1 MKKFLI
7 LLVIMFGLF
16 SYQAHADPPDTGQEI
31 TVDISHDIAVDYI
44 LPAGIEPVEPF
55 NVVILN
61 SPAITEATNSDVF
74 IEDPTRLDIG
84 ETSDNNYSFLFIAKI
99 AKRKFEYLV
108 PY

>member
-31 TVDISHDIAVDYI
+31 TVGISHDIAVDFI
-44 LPAGIEPVEPF
+44 LPAG
-55 NVVILN
+55 VVILN

-84 ETSDNNYSFLFIAKI
+84 ETTGSNHSFLFIAKI
-99 AKRKFEYLV
+99 AKRKFNLLV